1 MIRKNY
7 LQSMGFVELEVAD
20 RRGAGAMAMD
30 AVVGKLI

>member
-1 MIRKNY
+1 MLRKNY
-7 LQSMGFVELEVAD
+7 LQSMGFVEVAD